1 MIECCEFDTVL
12 GKLFLA
18 ISTRGVCRLSFLE
31 ELRSELD
38 WLRKRFPEEEVVRG
52 RGDGGN
58 LREVEAQVR
67 EYLSG
72 RRRTFNVAL
81 DLKGTP
87 FQGSVW
93 QELLNIPYGQTVTYG
108 ELAARLG
115 RPRAVRAV
123 GRALH
128 VNPVALI
135 VPCHRVLGAHSA
147 LVGYGGGVERKRFLL
162 ELEGAWPCYG
172 P

>member
-1 MIECCEFDTVL
+1 MIRWSVCDTIL

-18 ISTRGVCRLSFLE
+18 SSTRGVCRLSFLE
-31 ELRSELD
+31 ELEPELD
-38 WLRKRFPEEEVVRG
+38 WLKTRFPGEEIVREPAGCG
-52 RGDGGN
+52 R
-58 LREVEAQVR
+58 LHRVEAEVH

-87 FQGSVW
+87 FQLAVW
-93 QELLNIPYGQTVTYG
+93 QELLKVQYGETVTYG

-115 RPRAVRAV
+115 RPRAARAV

-128 VNPVALI
+128 LNPVALI
-135 VPCHRVLGAHSA
+135 VPCHRVLGAHGA
-147 LVGYGGGVERKRFLL
+147 LVGYAGGQERKRFLL
-162 ELEGAWPCYG
+162 ELERA
-172 P
+172 